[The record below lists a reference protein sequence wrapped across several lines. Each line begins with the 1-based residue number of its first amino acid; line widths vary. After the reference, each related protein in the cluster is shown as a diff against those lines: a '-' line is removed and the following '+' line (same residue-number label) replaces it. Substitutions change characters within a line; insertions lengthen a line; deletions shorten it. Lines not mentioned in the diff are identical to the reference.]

1 MTYAGLCIQQSRAVP
16 ENSSGSEIWICW
28 CILICLSSD
37 DLRYGFVWGLFG
49 DLDLSEIRIP
59 LKLLC
64 WAILRFSNMASWQVY
79 HLWMVFPLKALS
91 VGEFSAT
98 FDYHGGRHL
107 GKDSQ
112 RGCARTLGLSQPF
125 FPAGCLMKRKVNPHW
140 RTNGYIVDHYLLI
153 NGMPNLSLYFPKGH

>member
-1 MTYAGLCIQQSRAVP
+1 
-16 ENSSGSEIWICW
+16 
-28 CILICLSSD
+28 
-37 DLRYGFVWGLFG
+37 
-49 DLDLSEIRIP
+49 
-59 LKLLC
+59 
-64 WAILRFSNMASWQVY
+64 MASWQVY

-91 VGEFSAT
+91 VGGFSAT

-140 RTNGYIVDHYLLI
+140 RTNGYMVDHYLLI
-153 NGMPNLSLYFPKGH
+153 NGMPNLSLLPKRTLILGNLMVLTTQFKGCTLEVNATQHKHGWPVFAYLQC